1 MWTLVNSILKLW
13 CVSIATSTI
22 NFTWQREWEGG
33 RGMFIQVHSIQGG
46 RLKSCMVALQR
57 QKGLKRRWGSS
68 DCGVRETVGLLT
80 PSTVP
85 YGSSI
90 RFLWTNR
97 VRTEEHPLPQC
108 VHTSSTLAPP
118 PWGPAVPSGPLW
130 TYAPPKRKGDCSP
143 KGRNNF
149 KDLAL

>member
-13 CVSIATSTI
+13 RVSIATSTI
-22 NFTWQREWEGG
+22 NLTWQRGWEG
-33 RGMFIQVHSIQGG
+33 RGMFIQVHSTASREVDFRAVWWPCRDRKDLREGG
-46 RLKSCMVALQR
+46 
-57 QKGLKRRWGSS
+57 
-68 DCGVRETVGLLT
+68 GVVTVMWETVGCLT

-143 KGRNNF
+143 KGRNYY